1 MEKTAGNLVMANK
14 NPYLETSE
22 WGWQLDPLGLRI
34 TLNQMYDRYGLPLY
48 IAENGLGTSDTL
60 EADGTVHD
68 EYRIDYIR
76 QHVAALKEAVIDGVD
91 VRGYMIWGF
100 LDLVAC
106 GPLTM
111 DKRYGL
117 IYVDLDN
124 CGKGTAKRYKKD
136 SFYWYQKCIESNGK
150 NLE

>member
-1 MEKTAGNLVMANK
+1 V
-14 NPYLETSE
+14 
-22 WGWQLDPLGLRI
+22 

-48 IAENGLGTSDTL
+48 IAENGLGTSDVV
-60 EADGTVHD
+60 EEDGSIHD
-68 EYRIDYIR
+68 EYRIDYLR
-76 QHVAALKEAVIDGVD
+76 QHIKCLKEAVIDGVD

-100 LDLVAC
+100 IDLVAC

-124 CGKGTAKRYKKD
+124 CGNGTAERSRKD
-136 SFYWYQKCIESNGK
+136 SFYWYQKCIATNGED
-150 NLE
+150 LG